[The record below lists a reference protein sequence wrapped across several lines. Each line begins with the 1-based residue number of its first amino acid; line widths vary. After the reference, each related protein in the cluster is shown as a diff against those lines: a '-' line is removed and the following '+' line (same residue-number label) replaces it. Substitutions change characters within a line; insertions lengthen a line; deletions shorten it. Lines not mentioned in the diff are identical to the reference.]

1 MADEFEYMIRR
12 RRRSPADRVWDTPP
26 LDRETALVILG
37 DVAEDIE
44 QTLFKRRKA
53 SPWRK
58 TAQPKPSDLS

>member
-12 RRRSPADRVWDTPP
+12 RFAPLDRVWDTPP
-26 LDRETALVILG
+26 VDRENALVIFG
-37 DVAEDIE
+37 DASEGIE

-58 TAQPKPSDLS
+58 TAQPPPIEP